1 LTQLRGFRIGV
12 TSDRRSEDLIAALQ
26 RRGAQ
31 VMHAPALR
39 IVPNDQ
45 DSSLVRETESV
56 IAARPDVVLI
66 TTGYGMR
73 RWLEVADAAGLG
85 AELVDV
91 LEQAQV
97 LARGPKAVGAVRA
110 AGLDDAD
117 ITDADTTSSLVDHV
131 LAHHRPGLRV
141 AVQLHG
147 YTDEVQ
153 LARLREQGATVLSI
167 TPYRWVGPSS
177 DGRLARLIESVSR
190 RELDALTFTSAPAVD
205 AVLDAAR
212 VLGRFE
218 TLREALQ
225 GDVLAAAVGPV
236 TAAPLIEAGVR
247 PLQPDR
253 YRMGALIRLVCDHLE
268 QHRVT
273 RLRAGEVEL
282 QLRGRCVDVDGR
294 SVLLAPNA
302 LALFRTLLASETV
315 VSRSELA
322 ASMSGGGD
330 DHALEVAMSRL
341 RRSLGVPGLITTV
354 VRRGYRLNVT
364 RDRASAPGSADR
376 SDRLV

>member
-1 LTQLRGFRIGV
+1 MSQLRGFRIGV
-12 TSDRRSEDLIAALQ
+12 TSDRRSEDLLAALQ

-45 DSSLVRETESV
+45 DSFLVRETESV
-56 IAARPDVVLI
+56 IAARPEVVLV

-85 AELVDV
+85 AELVEV

-110 AGLDDAD
+110 AGLDGAD

-131 LAHHRPGLRV
+131 LAQHRPGLRV

-153 LARLREQGATVLSI
+153 LGRLRERGATVLSI
-167 TPYRWVGPSS
+167 TPYRWVSPSS
-177 DGRLARLIESVSR
+177 DGRLAKLIESVSR
-190 RELDALTFTSAPAVD
+190 HELDAVTFTSAPAVD

-212 VLGRFE
+212 LLGRFE
-218 TLREALQ
+218 TFRDALQ

-236 TAAPLIEAGVR
+236 TAAPLIEAGVC

-273 RLRAGEVEL
+273 RLRAGEIAL

-294 SVLLAPNA
+294 SVLLGPNA
-302 LALFRTLLASETV
+302 LALFRTLVASDTV
-315 VSRSELA
+315 VPRSELA
-322 ASMSGGGD
+322 ASLGGGCD
-330 DHALEVAMSRL
+330 DHALEVALSRL

-354 VRRGYRLNVT
+354 VKRGYRLNA
-364 RDRASAPGSADR
+364 DRVGETSPGSAGR
-376 SDRLV
+376 SDHLV

>member
-1 LTQLRGFRIGV
+1 LSQLRGFRIGV

-31 VMHAPALR
+31 VLHAPALR

-45 DSSLVRETESV
+45 DSSLVRETRAV
-56 IAARPDVVLI
+56 IAARPDVVLV

-91 LEQAQV
+91 LEEAQV

-131 LAHHRPGLRV
+131 LAQDRPGLRV

-153 LARLREQGATVLSI
+153 LARLRDQGARVLSV
-167 TPYRWVGPSS
+167 TPYRWVSPSP

-212 VLGRFE
+212 LLGRFDAVCAA
-218 TLREALQ
+218 LRD
-225 GDVLAAAVGPV
+225 DVLAAAVGPV
-236 TAAPLIEAGVR
+236 TAAPLIDAGVR
-247 PLQPDR
+247 PVQPDR

-268 QHRVT
+268 QHRVV
-273 RLRAGEVEL
+273 RLRAGDVEL
-282 QLRGRCVDVDGR
+282 QLRGRCVEVEGR
-294 SVLLAPNA
+294 SVVLAPHA
-302 LALFRTLLASETV
+302 LALFRTLVASETV
-315 VSRSELA
+315 VPRSELA
-322 ASMSGGGD
+322 ASLSGGGD

-354 VRRGYRLNVT
+354 VKRGYRLNAV
-364 RDRASAPGSADR
+364 RVPAESPASANRFD
-376 SDRLV
+376 DLV